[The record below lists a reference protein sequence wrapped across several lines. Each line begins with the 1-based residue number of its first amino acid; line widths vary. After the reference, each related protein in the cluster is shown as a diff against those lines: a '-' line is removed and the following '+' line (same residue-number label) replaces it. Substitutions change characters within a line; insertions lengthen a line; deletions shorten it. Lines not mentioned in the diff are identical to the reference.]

1 MKDDLYEKMYKKYQ
15 EGLSLSQVAELFGMT
30 RQSVY
35 AGFKR
40 RSYRLR
46 SKNERPFVMYDNK
59 KFTLRNNG
67 YFGCTTGNRE
77 LLHRYKYE
85 KEVKPILEGWDIHH
99 IDHDK
104 TNNHIDNLVAIPK
117 SIHAWLFAKER
128 ADIVKETKGTKRVG
142 FAEHYINQFV
152 ANKYY
157 V

>member
-1 MKDDLYEKMYKKYQ
+1 MKNDLYEKMYEKYQ
-15 EGLSLSQVAELFGMT
+15 QGLSLSEVAKLFGMT
-30 RQSVY
+30 RQSVF

-40 RSYRLR
+40 RNYKMR
-46 SKNERPFVMYDNK
+46 SKNERRFVSYDGK

-85 KEVKPILEGWDIHH
+85 REVGHIPDGWDVHH

-104 TNNHIDNLVAIPK
+104 TNNDIDNLVAIPK
-117 SIHAWLFAKER
+117 AIHAWIFSKER
-128 ADIVKETKGTKRVG
+128 EDIVKETKGTKKLG
-142 FAEHYINQFV
+142 FAEHYVNQFV

-157 V
+157 M

>member
-1 MKDDLYEKMYKKYQ
+1 MKYDLYEKMYKKYQ

>member
-1 MKDDLYEKMYKKYQ
+1 MKNELYEDMYKRYQ
-15 EGLSLSQVAELFGMT
+15 EGLSLSQVANEYNMT

-35 AGFKR
+35 IGFKR
-40 RSYRLR
+40 RSFQLR
-46 SKNERPFVMYDNK
+46 NKNYKKCVIYDNK

-67 YFGCTTGNRE
+67 YLDCTTGKRE
-77 LLHRYKYE
+77 LLHRYVYE
-85 KEVKPILEGWDIHH
+85 HEIGRIPDGCDVHH
-99 IDHDK
+99 IDQDK

-128 ADIVKETKGTKRVG
+128 ADIVKETKGTKRVA